1 MRCCLLSLLCLSVC
15 MCRCVVDTRYVL
27 QHLEEDSSDGGINE
41 ISQQLAFSDLILLN
55 KTDLV
60 DAKQMELVKQEVR
73 RINQSATLHEC
84 QLNQEG
90 GRPPL
95 SLLLDNNGFSV
106 NKALKVDPEF
116 LHSDSGSDLD
126 DSDSD
131 SDVGSDGEGAAEA
144 GAPAAAGGE
153 GGVDDVPSQ
162 PKAAAAAARRAG
174 RAAAEAEGSSA
185 QACCGST
192 QQQQAEADSSQL
204 TSATAVNINS
214 VGRKRPASHVHAHAA
229 AHASTGEQLL
239 KVRGELRVRTQRF
252 LPHVG
257 TAQEVNM
264 QWGYRPADLH
274 AADLCKIAC
283 LCVPV
288 TCHLLAC
295 STDGVL
301 RCCCAVSPVQGE
313 RRPKR
318 RRKQLHDLSGVG
330 SVGIVAR
337 GPLDEYRFNM
347 FMRDLLAEKAKD
359 IFRCKG
365 VLAVHVSIN
374 TLLRWSRP
382 WDWGSEALRAV
393 YVGMRPCVMAVAVV

>member
-1 MRCCLLSLLCLSVC
+1 MQAAGQCRGGRAHLHRPSCGAPAAEVLLLLLPPSNCYYGALDPLPACAAACCLSCVC
-15 MCRCVVDTRYVL
+15 VCRCVVDTRYVL

-95 SLLLDNNGFSV
+95 SMLLDNNGFSV

-126 DSDSD
+126 DTDSD
-131 SDVGSDGEGAAEA
+131 SDVDSDGEGAAEA

-174 RAAAEAEGSSA
+174 RTAAEAEGSSA

-192 QQQQAEADSSQL
+192 QQQQQQQAEADSSQL
-204 TSATAVNINS
+204 TSATAVNVNS
-214 VGRKRPASHVHAHAA
+214 VGRKRPASHLHAHAA
-229 AHASTGEQLL
+229 AHASTGEQLS
-239 KVRGELRVRTQRF
+239 KVCGELRVRTQRF

-257 TAQEVNM
+257 TAQQANV
-264 QWGYRPADLH
+264 QRGSACRSACQQICARLPVVRARRLPP
-274 AADLCKIAC
+274 AC
-283 LCVPV
+283 L
-288 TCHLLAC
+288 
-295 STDGVL
+295 D
-301 RCCCAVSPVQGE
+301 R
-313 RRPKR
+313 
-318 RRKQLHDLSGVG
+318 
-330 SVGIVAR
+330 
-337 GPLDEYRFNM
+337 
-347 FMRDLLAEKAKD
+347 
-359 IFRCKG
+359 
-365 VLAVHVSIN
+365 
-374 TLLRWSRP
+374 
-382 WDWGSEALRAV
+382 
-393 YVGMRPCVMAVAVV
+393 